1 MQRDRLSIFVSS
13 SMAELPEERQALKVT
28 LEAMQV
34 DAWVWEKDAGAQSR
48 TIRETYLDEV
58 ERADIFIGIFW
69 RKYGLYTVE
78 EYERAR
84 KLRKP
89 ILVYE
94 KDVDLEARDPHLR
107 DFLERIGRVDGDT
120 APGRFK
126 TVPELEERL
135 KNDVPRLLQQVVRG
149 AAARP
154 KARMAPPA
162 HAERTVERGEILS
175 RLRKRLLPRTPG
187 ETPPCTCAALV
198 GMGGLGKTSLAV
210 AFASAA
216 AQAGSYADGLLWTQ
230 LGTEPNLPRRLSDW
244 GLALEDLKPTQTY
257 PDEQTASGRL
267 STLLSAGSYLLVID
281 DVWNADQLRPFLAG
295 GSRCLHLVTTRHRDV
310 AEAAGAEVLDV
321 DAMTMAE
328 TLALMARWAGPIA
341 DGDLEAATWLAGEIG
356 GLPLAVELLAAQAPT
371 LGWQKLRQRWGSRG
385 LELLRRGRDAKGKQN
400 SVADSFSL
408 SLDAMSGPESGE
420 LRKARGL
427 PGKGPIPPRRVRR
440 SLGLRRGQR
449 PRSARVPP
457 KSSARPPIRRYR
469 RRPLRPPRP
478 DA

>member
-1 MQRDRLSIFVSS
+1 MQ
-13 SMAELPEERQALKVT
+13 
-28 LEAMQV
+28 
-34 DAWVWEKDAGAQSR
+34 
-48 TIRETYLDEV
+48 
-58 ERADIFIGIFW
+58 
-69 RKYGLYTVE
+69 YGLDTVE

-341 DGDLEAATWLAGEIG
+341 DGDLEAATWLAGRLG
-356 GLPLAVELLAAQAPT
+356 TAA
-371 LGWQKLRQRWGSRG
+371 
-385 LELLRRGRDAKGKQN
+385 RGR
-400 SVADSFSL
+400 VARR
-408 SLDAMSGPESGE
+408 AGPDPGLAEASATMGVSRARTPAPRARRQGQAELGRRFLFAEPRCDVRPGSGE

-427 PGKGPIPPRRVRR
+427 PGKGPIPPAACAA
-440 SLGLRRGQR
+440 LWACDEDN
-449 PRSARVPP
+449 ARDLLDTSKVER
-457 KSSARPPIRRYR
+457 SSADTALPTPS
-469 RRPLRPPRP
+469 
-478 DA
+478 ASTSTT